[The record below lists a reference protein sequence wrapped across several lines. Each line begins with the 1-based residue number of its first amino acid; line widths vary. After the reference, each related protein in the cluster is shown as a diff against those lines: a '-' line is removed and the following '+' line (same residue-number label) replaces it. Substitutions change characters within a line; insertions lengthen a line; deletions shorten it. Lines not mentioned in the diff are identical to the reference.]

1 MSHVVVRSDNAS
13 YITVMSRNTR
23 KHLWAWLAI
32 AAVLVV
38 AIYQLH
44 NQGRLWW
51 CSCDRLFLWSGDL
64 WSSHNSQH
72 LFDPYSF
79 THILH
84 GLIFCGLLAWGLP
97 RLAPMWR
104 LWLAVSI
111 ESLWEVVENSDFI
124 IRRYREATVS
134 LNYHGDTI
142 FNSLGDILLCGI
154 GFMLARYLGF
164 RRSLAL
170 FAVTEIVLLL
180 WVRDSLIL
188 NVLMLLCPVD
198 AIKAWQIGH

>member
-51 CSCDRLFLWSGDL
+51 CSCDRLFLWSGDP